1 MSSPPV
7 VTLSGTPIAAAA
19 RLMDDENV
27 SRLPVVDDLGR
38 LIGIVSRSDLLKVH
52 LRPDDE
58 IRVDVGRN
66 VFDVLLP
73 DGSDQVDIAVAEGV
87 VRLTGPIDRRSTANL
102 AIRLTRQLPGVVD
115 VIDKF
120 TVAFQDTDTT
130 GASTFII
137 A

>member
-7 VTLSGTPIAAAA
+7 VALSGTPIAAAA

-27 SRLPVVDDLGR
+27 RRLPVVDDLGR
-38 LIGIVSRSDLLKVH
+38 LTGIVSRSDLLKVH

-58 IRVDVGRN
+58 IRVDIGRN

-87 VRLTGPIDRRSTANL
+87 VRLTGPIDRRSHGSSAT
-102 AIRLTRQLPGVVD
+102 ITPSGLPS
-115 VIDKF
+115 I
-120 TVAFQDTDTT
+120 
-130 GASTFII
+130 SRR
-137 A
+137 